1 MKKLNTYGS
10 LISDL
15 LRGGDEIY
23 CIDIKSPFIKRLYA
37 EKLGFVWADIVVGS
51 RRSLYSAFDELNELF
66 KQTNLKKL
74 LEDHG
79 YSLRNGRKYIFA
91 IKQFKLDLF

>member
-1 MKKLNTYGS
+1 MKKLNAYGS

-37 EKLGFVWADIVVGS
+37 D
-51 RRSLYSAFDELNELF
+51 FDELNELF

-91 IKQFKLDLF
+91 IKQFKLDLI

>member
-1 MKKLNTYGS
+1 MKKLNAYGS

-15 LRGGDEIY
+15 LRGGDEI
-23 CIDIKSPFIKRLYA
+23 KSSFIKRLYA

>member
-37 EKLGFVWADIVVGS
+37 EKLGFVWAGIVVGS

-74 LEDHG
+74 LEDYG

-91 IKQFKLDLF
+91 FKNNTLDLY

>member
-1 MKKLNTYGS
+1 MFEFQF
-10 LISDL
+10 L
-15 LRGGDEIY
+15 LEFT
-23 CIDIKSPFIKRLYA
+23 PLEFETA